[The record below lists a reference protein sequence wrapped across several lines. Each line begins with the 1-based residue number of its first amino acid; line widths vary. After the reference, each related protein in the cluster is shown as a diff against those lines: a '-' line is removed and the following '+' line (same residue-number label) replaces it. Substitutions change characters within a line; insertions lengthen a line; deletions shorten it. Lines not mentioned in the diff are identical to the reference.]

1 MSQVPTEKLT
11 TKSSVFRSSLR
22 AGVALILV
30 LLGTG
35 QIVGRLFS
43 INSTNTLTYEQT
55 VRSDL
60 QEELK
65 YLSVVASEEGKAEE
79 AEVYNEFLKREFLF
93 DASKLQSADA
103 AKAAKDAKAKAARR
117 WPIQARRDN
126 WVSRGKALDTASL
139 VKKVVGETKFRR
151 EDLVAEL
158 KYLSVVA
165 SDSTCF
171 EGNR

>member
-35 QIVGRLFS
+35 QIVGRLFY
-43 INSTNTLTYEQT
+43 INSTNTLTYEHT

-103 AKAAKDAKAKAARR
+103 AKAAKARIGTNAK
-117 WPIQARRDN
+117 
-126 WVSRGKALDTASL
+126 VESYSL
-139 VKKVVGETKFRR
+139 I
-151 EDLVAEL
+151 L
-158 KYLSVVA
+158 LS
-165 SDSTCF
+165 
-171 EGNR
+171 